1 ILELGELIKTKQ
13 ITSEELTH
21 IFLQRLKR
29 YNHVL
34 EAVVSY
40 TEELAYKQAKDAEE
54 LLARGVYLGT
64 SFLNYSD
71 ILSE

>member
-1 ILELGELIKTKQ
+1 MSNKTYKKS
-13 ITSEELTH
+13 T
-21 IFLQRLKR
+21 R

-40 TEELAYKQAKDAEE
+40 TEELAYKQAKDADE

>member
-1 ILELGELIKTKQ
+1 MSNKTYKKY
-13 ITSEELTH
+13 T
-21 IFLQRLKR
+21 R
-29 YNHVL
+29 YNHDL

-40 TEELAYKQAKDAEE
+40 TEELAYKQAKDADE

-71 ILSE
+71 ILLE

>member
-1 ILELGELIKTKQ
+1 MSNKTYKKY
-13 ITSEELTH
+13 T
-21 IFLQRLKR
+21 R

-40 TEELAYKQAKDAEE
+40 TKELAYKQAKDADE